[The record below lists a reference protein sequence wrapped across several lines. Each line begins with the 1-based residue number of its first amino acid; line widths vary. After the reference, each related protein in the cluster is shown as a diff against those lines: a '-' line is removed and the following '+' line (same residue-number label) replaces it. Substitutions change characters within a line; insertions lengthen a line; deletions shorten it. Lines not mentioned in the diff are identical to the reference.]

1 MVKEKPPY
9 IADIFN
15 ISKSVRPFTHIRR
28 YNMKSKSSYVLAGV
42 IAVAV
47 TGWMMSD
54 NIFGGSDDTPS
65 DAGVKAASTAAGS
78 ATGDKS
84 ISVVA
89 VRVKNEMITRTVRAS
104 GVSEAKF
111 EMTVSAKSDGQII
124 AIDGREGSDI
134 MVGDVIVRLD
144 EGTLVEQIAAA
155 KANLEVAQ
163 KRSEVTERLA
173 AQNFSAPLE
182 QAERAA
188 TLATARVNLRQLE
201 EQLEDKII
209 IAPVSGHLETVHV
222 ETGERVRRDTATA
235 TILGLDTLSVVVAV
249 PQTKISQITIDSPV
263 DVKIAGDQSRRGV
276 VAKIAAKSNAATRTF
291 DVTIDLPNTDR
302 ALRAGMSVEATID
315 AGAVSVF
322 AMSPAHLSVA
332 ENGALTTKIVVDGKV
347 KLTPVE
353 LVRSGSETVFVSGLP
368 DAAIL
373 LTVGQAFVS
382 DGSMVS
388 YQLDSGS

>member
-1 MVKEKPPY
+1 
-9 IADIFN
+9 
-15 ISKSVRPFTHIRR
+15 
-28 YNMKSKSSYVLAGV
+28 MKSKSSYVLAGV

-188 TLATARVNLRQLE
+188 ALATARVNLRQLE